1 MLSPSTMLRPAITWL
16 LGSLLAT
23 AAPAVY
29 AQARGLVPR
38 ANAIHQQRT
47 GAEATLD
54 STIRAGKLEELQWPD
69 FSGLRNDVASMYR
82 QSDHAL
88 VWLRDGHPTPQALQ
102 LIAILQDADSE
113 GLLPE
118 DYDASRWPARLNRL
132 QSQHSAYE
140 EIRFDVALTVCA
152 MRYSSD
158 LKIGRTNPQEFNFA
172 LNEGPKE
179 DDNLPSFVMQRLANG
194 SDPHTELAALE
205 PPWPGY
211 RELKEALQTYEQLA
225 QEDDGEKLPSADAPG
240 YPGPPYPGFERL
252 CRFLRLLGDL
262 PESYSIEAGSKAI
275 LDPVLQQ
282 AVQSF
287 QERHGLPTTGYLDK
301 KTLEELNVPLSSRA
315 EQIRLA
321 MERYRWVRNY
331 QPEGSVLLNI
341 PSFQLYAFDD
351 QGKRA
356 LSMRIHV
363 GEDFDDT
370 RTPVLDST
378 IEYLVFRPYWE
389 VPFDIQRN
397 EVLPKITDSLD
408 LSQFDYEALSKSGKV
423 IASGRVSSALL
434 QEIRSGRVHIRQR
447 PGPDNPMG
455 LLKFAFPNRYSVYLH
470 DTPFRDLEFRSWE
483 NVTSHGCIHL
493 EKPAELAA
501 WMLRDQ
507 AQWDLSKV
515 QQAMLNGPDN
525 VRVNLSKPVPVRIFY
540 TTATALQHGHLHFY
554 RDIYGYDAELRDAL
568 SKAYL
573 RRNR

>member
-1 MLSPSTMLRPAITWL
+1 MF
-16 LGSLLAT
+16 
-23 AAPAVY
+23 
-29 AQARGLVPR
+29 
-38 ANAIHQQRT
+38 
-47 GAEATLD
+47 D
-54 STIRAGKLEELQWPD
+54 SIIRAGRLEELQWSD

-82 QSDHAL
+82 QSDYAL
-88 VWLRDGHPTPQALQ
+88 VWLRDGRPTGQALQ

-118 DYDASRWPARLNRL
+118 NYDASRWPARLSQL
-132 QSQHSAYE
+132 QGQHSADE
-140 EIRFDVALTVCA
+140 EIHFDVALTVCA

-158 LKIGRTNPQEFNFA
+158 LKIGRTNPQEFKFA

-179 DDNLPSFVMQRLANG
+179 EDNLPSFVMQHLANG
-194 SDPHTELAALE
+194 NDLRAELAALE
-205 PPWPGY
+205 PPLPGY
-211 RELKEALQTYEQLA
+211 RELKEALRTYEQLA
-225 QEDDGEKLPSADAPG
+225 QKDDGEKLPSADAPG

-262 PESYSIEAGSKAI
+262 PESYSIEAGRKAI

-301 KTLEELNVPLSSRA
+301 KTVEELNVPLSSRA

-321 MERYRWVRNY
+321 MERFRWVRDY
-331 QPEGSVLLNI
+331 HREGSVLLNI
-341 PSFQLYAFDD
+341 PSFQLYAFDE
-351 QGKRA
+351 QGNRA

-363 GEDFDDT
+363 GEDFDGT

-389 VPFDIQRN
+389 VPFDIQRDD
-397 EVLPKITDSLD
+397 VVPKITDTPD
-408 LSQFDYEALSKSGKV
+408 LSHFDYEALSE
-423 IASGRVSSALL
+423 SGRVIATGRVTNALL
-434 QEIRSGRVHIRQR
+434 NQIRSGRVRIRQR

-540 TTATALQHGHLHFY
+540 TTATALQHGHMHFY

-568 SKAYL
+568 SNAYL
-573 RRNR
+573 RRKK